1 MLVYL
6 ILDYVNI
13 IGILSL
19 ITLGIYGLV
28 ASICNLTY
36 DPNKEKILDTKKK
49 NKKIFFFF
57 IIDKTKPR

>member
-36 DPNKEKILDTKKK
+36 DPNKEKKLDKKKK